1 MNRLLTLPAVSLM
14 VTALLGGCAGMS
26 NNPLVIKMAARFAGA
41 GAAVGTE
48 MSQQDI
54 AQTINYLDKASVIL
68 AATMPPDFDK
78 AREMVKEEAPR
89 KYRALLYSA
98 VDMVEMTVGP
108 ELEAENPDVEKTRE
122 MIVLAIEGFKEG
134 LELSS

>member
-14 VTALLGGCAGMS
+14 VTALLGGCAGIS
-26 NNPLVIKMAARFAGA
+26 NNPLAIKITARFAGA
-41 GAAVGTE
+41 VAVVGTE
-48 MSQQDI
+48 MNQQDI
-54 AQTINYLDKASVIL
+54 AQTINYLDKASGIL

-78 AREMVKEEAPR
+78 AREMVKEEAPQ

-108 ELEAENPDVEKTRE
+108 ELEAENPDVEKTRK
-122 MIVLAIEGFKEG
+122 MIVLSIEGFKEG